1 MYFDRVYEL
10 SYDNLIKSNEESS
23 KTILVKSK
31 PPEYDLHSPEFDL
44 IREVINTKEIVN
56 IRDAKQDPKYAKVR
70 FKTSFYLICCKLLRK
85 ITGRCVKYFETLS
98 GCGPW
103 VRESKFSV

>member
-1 MYFDRVYEL
+1 M
-10 SYDNLIKSNEESS
+10 KSNEESS

-31 PPEYDLHSPEFDL
+31 PPEYDLNSPEFDL

-70 FKTSFYLICCKLLRK
+70 FNTSF
-85 ITGRCVKYFETLS
+85 T
-98 GCGPW
+98 
-103 VRESKFSV
+103 

>member
-10 SYDNLIKSNEESS
+10 SYDNLMKSNEESS

-31 PPEYDLHSPEFDL
+31 PPEYDLNSPEFDL

-56 IRDAKQDPKYAKVR
+56 IRDAKQDPKYAKVG
-70 FKTSFYLICCKLLRK
+70 FKTSFY
-85 ITGRCVKYFETLS
+85 
-98 GCGPW
+98 
-103 VRESKFSV
+103 

>member
-10 SYDNLIKSNEESS
+10 SYDNLINSNEESS

-70 FKTSFYLICCKLLRK
+70 FK
-85 ITGRCVKYFETLS
+85 
-98 GCGPW
+98 
-103 VRESKFSV
+103 